1 MLLLVVLLVLAQ
13 LLVVMVPQQLVLEQQ
28 VRLVLVQPLRVR
40 CVLVLKVLNL
50 LQDVVQVDAASILVQ
65 QVLGQRA
72 AGQAAHAGCAA
83 ALPAD
88 GHAAVA
94 PGGGQHATQLPRLF
108 F

>member
-1 MLLLVVLLVLAQ
+1 VLVVLARLLVVL
-13 LLVVMVPQQLVLEQQ
+13 QQLVLKQQ

-40 CVLVLKVLNL
+40 CVLVLMVLDL
-50 LQDVVQVDAASILVQ
+50 LQDMVQVDAASIQVQ
-65 QVLGQRA
+65 QVLGQGA

-94 PGGGQHATQLPRLF
+94 PGGGQHAT
-108 F
+108 